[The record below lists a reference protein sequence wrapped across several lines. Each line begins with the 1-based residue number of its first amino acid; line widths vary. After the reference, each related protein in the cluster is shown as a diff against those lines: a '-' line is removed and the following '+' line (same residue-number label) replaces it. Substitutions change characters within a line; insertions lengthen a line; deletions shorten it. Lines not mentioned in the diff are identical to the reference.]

1 MIYKTLILV
10 SFAIFFGM
18 NTALAQE
25 EPCICIDE
33 ISAAVENVMATSG
46 CDEAMSWGAPKALQ
60 VHLAKLQNWCGA
72 QNKPLKSKI
81 PNIVEGML
89 ETIQDAYVGEF
100 FTDPLSGD
108 VSVVQEPAPECA
120 LEALAALESILLNGC
135 E

>member
-1 MIYKTLILV
+1 MIYKTLFLV

-18 NTALAQE
+18 NTSLAQE
-25 EPCICIDE
+25 EPCNCIDE

-46 CDEAMSWGAPKALQ
+46 CDEATLWEAPKALK
-60 VHLAKLQNWCGA
+60 VHLAKLQNWCGV

-89 ETIQDAYVGEF
+89 ETIQDAYAGEF
-100 FTDPLSGD
+100 FTDPISGE
-108 VSVVQEPAPECA
+108 VIVIQEPAPECA
-120 LEALAALESILLNGC
+120 LEALAALEIILLNGC